1 MHIIIHECW
10 NVTVQML
17 LRVKILLS
25 RHVTEEKRELNYS
38 ILNHYKGKRQPAKES
53 TAVKR
58 K

>member
-1 MHIIIHECW
+1 
-10 NVTVQML
+10 ML